1 MIYIKS
7 VSVTLTFI
15 MNTVGTTWENSGKR
29 QFSVCS
35 DYVASFLNN
44 EIFQILQFL
53 TYQLKGEVRNGDKC
67 L

>member
-7 VSVTLTFI
+7 VSVMLTFI
-15 MNTVGTTWENSGKR
+15 MNTVGTTWENSGKK
-29 QFSVCS
+29 QSSVCS

-53 TYQLKGEVRNGDKC
+53 TYQL
-67 L
+67 